1 MQRYIEKQLFLL
13 SARHAFTAFYFLVI
27 PFIIK
32 DLFKSTPLLMVMIAL
47 FIIHHLVTSI
57 VWFYKSRNI
66 RKRQSGDLTKRGH
79 LVVQIVQRL
88 EQLMMLGFVML
99 LISGWMQGDIV
110 TLSFTIFL
118 FIVVFLQHIQFYYVQ
133 YFFKSSGWFTYV
145 LSLQKARP
153 SYIVR
158 ERRALKNS

>member
-1 MQRYIEKQLFLL
+1 
-13 SARHAFTAFYFLVI
+13 
-27 PFIIK
+27 
-32 DLFKSTPLLMVMIAL
+32 MIAL

-133 YFFKSSGWFTYV
+133 YFLNRAAGSPMSSLYKRLV
-145 LSLQKARP
+145 LLT
-153 SYIVR
+153 
-158 ERRALKNS
+158 

>member
-1 MQRYIEKQLFLL
+1 
-13 SARHAFTAFYFLVI
+13 
-27 PFIIK
+27 
-32 DLFKSTPLLMVMIAL
+32 
-47 FIIHHLVTSI
+47 
-57 VWFYKSRNI
+57 
-66 RKRQSGDLTKRGH
+66 DLTKRGH
-79 LVVQIVQRL
+79 LVILIMQRL

-99 LISGWMQGDIV
+99 LISGLMQGDIV
-110 TLSFTIFL
+110 TLLFTIFL

-158 ERRALKNS
+158 ERRALKKS

>member
-13 SARHAFTAFYFLVI
+13 SGRHAFTAFYFLVI

-66 RKRQSGDLTKRGH
+66 RKRQSGDLTKQGH
-79 LVVQIVQRL
+79 LVVQIMQRL
-88 EQLMMLGFVML
+88 EQLMMLGFVMV

-110 TLSFTIFL
+110 TLLFTIFL

-158 ERRALKNS
+158 ERRALKKS

>member
-13 SARHAFTAFYFLVI
+13 SARHVFTAFYFLVI

-32 DLFKSTPLLMVMIAL
+32 DLFESTPLLMVMIAL

-66 RKRQSGDLTKRGH
+66 RKGQSGDLTKRGH

-99 LISGWMQGDIV
+99 LISGSMQGDIV
-110 TLSFTIFL
+110 TLLFTIFL
-118 FIVVFLQHIQFYYVQ
+118 FIVVFFQHIQFYYVQ

>member
-1 MQRYIEKQLFLL
+1 
-13 SARHAFTAFYFLVI
+13 
-27 PFIIK
+27 
-32 DLFKSTPLLMVMIAL
+32 MVMIAL

-79 LVVQIVQRL
+79 LVVQIMQRL
-88 EQLMMLGFVML
+88 EQLMMLGFVMV

-110 TLSFTIFL
+110 TLLFTIFL

-158 ERRALKNS
+158 ERRALKKS